1 MRIYE
6 ITNKVGKTEDR
17 HPNEKPQPGSKPQMP
32 KGSIE
37 VDVSDTQDWYQLGQ
51 DLSDLDNAN
60 PAHYNQGPP
69 HTMLVFGSEEEEEK
83 YVKGLN
89 RLGLK
94 THDIDSIDSD
104 NIRTQKADSRYAL
117 SARQQAAS
125 KFNLGNK
132 K

>member
-17 HPNEKPQPGSKPQMP
+17 HPNERPQPGSKPQMP

-51 DLSDLDNAN
+51 DISDLDGAN
-60 PAHYNQGPP
+60 KAHYNQGPP

-89 RLGLK
+89 RLGLN
-94 THDIDSIDSD
+94 THDIDAADPK
-104 NIRTQKADSRYAL
+104 NIATQKADNRYEL
-117 SARQQAAS
+117 SARQRAAS
-125 KFNLGNK
+125 KFNLNK